1 MWQQKRFGF
10 QNISKLLQGDC
21 NGSRKGSDQHLVV
34 SSRRPNQR
42 LSEGKVKNICVVHS
56 ERWHKQKCIG
66 IFCICILYLYFVFA
80 CYISTLALYF
90 FQVDIGEFPT
100 KMMQSQVLSE
110 H

>member
-42 LSEGKVKNICVVHS
+42 LRSEEYLCCTLREG
-56 ERWHKQKCIG
+56 WHKQKCIG

-80 CYISTLALYF
+80 CYISTLALYLY
-90 FQVDIGEFPT
+90 QVDIGEFPT